1 MAAMQAVYYHAA
13 DGAQPVGELIEG
25 LGPERQVAIDNRI
38 DRLNTLTSRAN
49 PHLEH
54 PDSSQVDGE
63 LRELRCHYGR
73 EHYRILY
80 RQSGSLFILL
90 HAFRKTTRQIPQ
102 KDVQVA
108 RRRWADFGTRM
119 DAAGRTPPRPA
130 GRDAP

>member
-1 MAAMQAVYYHAA
+1 MQAVYCRAA
-13 DGAQPVGELIEG
+13 DGAQPVSGFIEG

-90 HAFRKTTRQIPQ
+90 HAFRKTTRHIPQ
-102 KDVQVA
+102 RDVQVA
-108 RRRWADFGTRM
+108 CRRWTDFRTRM
-119 DAAGRTPPRPA
+119 DAARRTPPRPA